1 MRDIGANIRRA
12 RTRRHLTQDDLAQ
25 TVHTTRQT
33 ISNYETGRSRPDV
46 ETLQRLADALG
57 VELTELLDE
66 TPPAAVRRAAL
77 RRLCI
82 TGAVTLVLTGL
93 WAYLHAVCLRQYQ
106 RGDMVPL
113 AAMLITEPLLL
124 CALAWTLLQAL
135 RMVTRLRP
143 RRGAPWVYPLVWA
156 LFSLCLAILVVS
168 VVLPAAG
175 CDAAAVVQR
184 PQHHG
189 GAVFPPRRAALADAA
204 GHRAVKLHK
213 GSRAEARFCRFFAG
227 FGEKCPRPLAIC
239 GRAWYIVLARKTPV
253 RYTRAIFP
261 QNQK

>member
-1 MRDIGANIRRA
+1 MRNIGANIRRG
-12 RTRRHLTQDDLAQ
+12 RVRRKLTQDDLAQ

-57 VELTELLDE
+57 VELTELLDGA
-66 TPPAAVRRAAL
+66 PSAAVRRAAL
-77 RRLCI
+77 RRLCLM
-82 TGAVTLVLTGL
+82 GAVALMLAGL

-106 RGDMVPL
+106 RGGMAPL

-143 RRGAPWVYPLVWA
+143 RRCAPWVRPLVRAVFGLSLAA
-156 LFSLCLAILVVS
+156 LLVS

-175 CDAAAVVQR
+175 AALPRLYGGRAAA
-184 PQHHG
+184 
-189 GAVFPPRRAALADAA
+189 AAL
-204 GHRAVKLHK
+204 
-213 GSRAEARFCRFFAG
+213 FFLLGALLWLTQ
-227 FGEKCPRPLAIC
+227 PDC
-239 GRAWYIVLARKTPV
+239 G
-253 RYTRAIFP
+253 
-261 QNQK
+261 Q

>member
-1 MRDIGANIRRA
+1 M
-12 RTRRHLTQDDLAQ
+12 
-25 TVHTTRQT
+25 
-33 ISNYETGRSRPDV
+33 

-57 VELTELLDE
+57 VELTELLDGAPF
-66 TPPAAVRRAAL
+66 TDARRAAL
-77 RRLCI
+77 RRVCI
-82 TGAVTLVLTGL
+82 MGAVTLVLTGL

-156 LFSLCLAILVVS
+156 LFGLCLAILVVS

-175 CDAAAVVQR
+175 VML
-184 PQHHG
+184 
-189 GAVFPPRRAALADAA
+189 PRLYSARSTTAALFFLLGALLWLTQPDA
-204 GHRAVKLHK
+204 G
-213 GSRAEARFCRFFAG
+213 
-227 FGEKCPRPLAIC
+227 
-239 GRAWYIVLARKTPV
+239 
-253 RYTRAIFP
+253 
-261 QNQK
+261 Q

>member
-1 MRDIGANIRRA
+1 MRDIGSNIRCA

-57 VELTELLDE
+57 VELTE
-66 TPPAAVRRAAL
+66 PPAAIRRAVL

-106 RGDMVPL
+106 RGDMAPL

-143 RRGAPWVYPLVWA
+143 RRGAPWVHPLVWA
-156 LFSLCLAILVVS
+156 LFGLCLAILVVS

-175 CDAAAVVQR
+175 VMLPRLYSARSTAAMLFFLL
-184 PQHHG
+184 
-189 GAVFPPRRAALADAA
+189 GALLWLTQPDTGP
-204 GHRAVKLHK
+204 
-213 GSRAEARFCRFFAG
+213 
-227 FGEKCPRPLAIC
+227 
-239 GRAWYIVLARKTPV
+239 
-253 RYTRAIFP
+253 
-261 QNQK
+261 

>member
-57 VELTELLDE
+57 VELTEL
-66 TPPAAVRRAAL
+66 PADARRAAL

-143 RRGAPWVYPLVWA
+143 RRGAPWVHPLVWA
-156 LFSLCLAILVVS
+156 LFGLCLAILVVS

-175 CDAAAVVQR
+175 VMLPRLYGARSTTAMLFFLLGALLWLTQPDAA
-184 PQHHG
+184 P
-189 GAVFPPRRAALADAA
+189 
-204 GHRAVKLHK
+204 
-213 GSRAEARFCRFFAG
+213 
-227 FGEKCPRPLAIC
+227 
-239 GRAWYIVLARKTPV
+239 
-253 RYTRAIFP
+253 
-261 QNQK
+261 

>member
-1 MRDIGANIRRA
+1 MAQKVIGYIK
-12 RTRRHLTQDDLAQ
+12 
-25 TVHTTRQT
+25 
-33 ISNYETGRSRPDV
+33 
-46 ETLQRLADALG
+46 LQIPAGKATPAPPVGPALG
-57 VELTELLDE
+57 QHGVNIMAFTKEFNERTKNDMGMIIPVVITVYADHSFSFVTK

-77 RRLCI
+77 RKLCI

-143 RRGAPWVYPLVWA
+143 RRGAPWVHPLVWA
-156 LFSLCLAILVVS
+156 LFGLCLAILVVS

-175 CDAAAVVQR
+175 VMLPRLYGARSTTAMLFFLLGALLWLTQPDAA
-184 PQHHG
+184 P
-189 GAVFPPRRAALADAA
+189 
-204 GHRAVKLHK
+204 
-213 GSRAEARFCRFFAG
+213 
-227 FGEKCPRPLAIC
+227 
-239 GRAWYIVLARKTPV
+239 
-253 RYTRAIFP
+253 
-261 QNQK
+261 

>member
-1 MRDIGANIRRA
+1 MRAKVLCVTNRRRTWYALGEVNAMRDIGANIRRA
-12 RTRRHLTQDDLAQ
+12 RTRRRLTQDDLAQ

-57 VELTELLDE
+57 VELTELLDGA
-66 TPPAAVRRAAL
+66 PSADAHRAAL

-82 TGAVTLVLTGL
+82 AGAVTLVLAGL

-113 AAMLITEPLLL
+113 AAMLVAEPLLL

-143 RRGAPWVYPLVWA
+143 RRGAPWVRPLVRA
-156 LFSLCLAILVVS
+156 LFGLSLAFLVAS
-168 VVLPAAG
+168 VALPAAG
-175 CDAAAVVQR
+175 VAL
-184 PQHHG
+184 
-189 GAVFPPRRAALADAA
+189 PRLY
-204 GHRAVKLHK
+204 
-213 GSRAEARFCRFFAG
+213 GSRTATAVLFFLLGALLWLTQPDTG
-227 FGEKCPRPLAIC
+227 P
-239 GRAWYIVLARKTPV
+239 
-253 RYTRAIFP
+253 
-261 QNQK
+261 

>member
-12 RTRRHLTQDDLAQ
+12 RTHRHLTQDDLAQ
-25 TVHTTRQT
+25 AVHTTRQT
-33 ISNYETGRSRPDV
+33 ISNYETGHSRPDV

-57 VELTELLDE
+57 VELTELLDGA
-66 TPPAAVRRAAL
+66 PSADARRAAL
-77 RRLCI
+77 RRVCI
-82 TGAVTLVLTGL
+82 MGAVTLILAGL

-143 RRGAPWVYPLVWA
+143 RRCAPWVRPLVRV
-156 LFSLCLAILVVS
+156 LFGLCLAILVAS

-175 CDAAAVVQR
+175 VMLSR
-184 PQHHG
+184 LY
-189 GAVFPPRRAALADAA
+189 GARSTTAAL
-204 GHRAVKLHK
+204 
-213 GSRAEARFCRFFAG
+213 FFLLGALLWLTQPDTG
-227 FGEKCPRPLAIC
+227 
-239 GRAWYIVLARKTPV
+239 
-253 RYTRAIFP
+253 
-261 QNQK
+261 Q

>member
-12 RTRRHLTQDDLAQ
+12 RTRRRLTQDDLAQ

-46 ETLQRLADALG
+46 ETMQRLADALG
-57 VELTELLDE
+57 VELTALLDGE
-66 TPPAAVRRAAL
+66 PPAVRRTEL
-77 RRLCI
+77 RRLSI
-82 TGAVTLVLTGL
+82 IGAVTLVLAGL

-106 RGDMVPL
+106 RGDTAPL

-156 LFSLCLAILVVS
+156 LFGLSLAFLVAS
-168 VVLPAAG
+168 VALPAAG
-175 CDAAAVVQR
+175 VMLPRLYGSRAAAAVLFFLL
-184 PQHHG
+184 
-189 GAVFPPRRAALADAA
+189 GALLWLTQPPA
-204 GHRAVKLHK
+204 G
-213 GSRAEARFCRFFAG
+213 
-227 FGEKCPRPLAIC
+227 P
-239 GRAWYIVLARKTPV
+239 
-253 RYTRAIFP
+253 
-261 QNQK
+261 

>member
-57 VELTELLDE
+57 VELTELLDGE
-66 TPPAAVRRAAL
+66 PPAAVRRAAL
-77 RRLCI
+77 RRVCI
-82 TGAVTLVLTGL
+82 MGAVTLILAGL
-93 WAYLHAVCLRQYQ
+93 WIYLHTVCLRQYQ

-143 RRGAPWVYPLVWA
+143 RRGAPWVRPLVRV

-168 VVLPAAG
+168 VVLPA
-175 CDAAAVVQR
+175 
-184 PQHHG
+184 HG
-189 GAVFPPRRAALADAA
+189 VILLRLYGDRAATAA
-204 GHRAVKLHK
+204 LFSLLG
-213 GSRAEARFCRFFAG
+213 AG
-227 FGEKCPRPLAIC
+227 LWLTQPDGKA
-239 GRAWYIVLARKTPV
+239 
-253 RYTRAIFP
+253 
-261 QNQK
+261 